1 VDVAAQI
8 GLRFHPCRGSMDLGA
23 SQGGLPP
30 DRLVE
35 DVDTVLAQTEDA
47 ITRLHDPRPGAMLRI
62 AVAPCSPFSVTPQLM
77 RESAALARRRGV
89 RLHTHIAETV
99 DEEAY
104 CKDKFGLRPLEL
116 LDDFEWLGS
125 DVWLAHC
132 VHLTEDDI
140 RRIARSG
147 TAVAWCPTSNLRLGS
162 GIAPAREL
170 LDAGVPVGLAVDGS
184 ASNDGGQMQ
193 GEVRQAML
201 VARGRGGNP
210 RAMSARE
217 ALRVAT
223 RGGARC
229 LGRDDIGSLEP
240 GRRGDVALF
249 ALDSLALA
257 GADADPAA
265 ALVYCAP
272 QRVRHLFVEGR
283 AVVRDGQLV
292 HVDEEAIAREGHRV
306 GRRIVKRGRVQTR
319 EVD

>member
-1 VDVAAQI
+1 
-8 GLRFHPCRGSMDLGA
+8 
-23 SQGGLPP
+23 
-30 DRLVE
+30 
-35 DVDTVLAQTEDA
+35 
-47 ITRLHDPRPGAMLRI
+47 
-62 AVAPCSPFSVTPQLM
+62 
-77 RESAALARRRGV
+77 
-89 RLHTHIAETV
+89 V
-99 DEEAY
+99 DEETY

-132 VHLTEDDI
+132 VHLNGDDI

-170 LDAGVPVGLAVDGS
+170 LDAGVPVELAVDGS
-184 ASNDGGQMQ
+184 ASNDGAQMQ

-201 VARGRGGNP
+201 VARARGGNP
-210 RAMSARE
+210 RAMNARE

-223 RGGARC
+223 RGGAQC

-257 GADADPAA
+257 GAEADPAA
-265 ALVYCAP
+265 SLVFCSP
-272 QRVRHLFVEGR
+272 QRVRHLIVEGR
-283 AVVRDGQLV
+283 AVVREGHLV
-292 HVDEEAIAREGHRV
+292 HADEEAIAREGHRV
-306 GRRIVKRGRVQTR
+306 GRHIAQHGRVPKQGH
-319 EVD
+319 